1 MKFDKKYISGKFPF
15 VVGVAFCTAVGIIGF
30 MIKTMVADKEKW
42 EEIRTKNFEKDS
54 LEVKPVRGNILS
66 DDGQLM
72 ASSLPD
78 YKVYID
84 FMSGLSLD
92 AVKYSQF
99 SHQDSIIYNQK
110 DSLFLGL
117 GDSYAHELD
126 SICNGLEKICP
137 KKNAKQYKEHLAKGW
152 KEHRRY
158 YEICQ
163 GQLLDYIQFN
173 DLLKLPFF
181 KEYKKHKYLIGL
193 NIDER
198 NNRKKPF
205 GSLARRT
212 LGDMF
217 GAKDS
222 ARSGLELAY
231 DSILRGES
239 GISHRRK
246 VLNKYIDIID
256 KKPVNGSDI
265 VSTIDITMQDI
276 CENALREELAL
287 LDADMGVVVLMEVK
301 TGDVK
306 AIVNLTR
313 YDDGN
318 FYEAR
323 NFALAALMEPGS
335 TFKTASLLV
344 ALDDGVITP
353 DDHVNGNGG
362 VYNMYGSLMKDHNW
376 HRGGYGDM
384 DVAHTLMYSSNIGV
398 SRLIDAHYHN
408 KPEKFVEGLKRIGI
422 GEKLNLPFVGAA
434 NPVIRMPKPDRSNW
448 SNTALAWMS
457 IGYETQIPP
466 ISTCTFYNAIANGGK
481 MVQPR
486 FAKAIQRNGEIIEE
500 FPVNV
505 IREKIC
511 KQQSLDQI
519 KDMLRRVVS
528 EGVGKKVKSNYFTI
542 AGKTGTA
549 QIGGKSG
556 YKGGGHLVSFC
567 GFYPYEDPK
576 YTCIVAIRLV
586 SGAAS
591 GGGQAGPV
599 FKKIAESVYAK
610 DVTTDLL
617 RAKDSLSQFV
627 PEVRKGDITAARR
640 VLGELKVPMRGGSY
654 MGKEYGTPVINGT
667 SVTFNI
673 HAYSDTLVPDLTGLG
688 ARDAVYM
695 IEKRKMKARIK
706 GMGTVK
712 KQSIAPGSKVQRGKV
727 IFLELE

>member
-117 GDSYAHELD
+117 GDFYARELD

-306 AIVNLTR
+306 TTETSMKHVILPWLHLWSQVLR
-313 YDDGN
+313 SKQ
-318 FYEAR
+318 
-323 NFALAALMEPGS
+323 LHCWLHS
-335 TFKTASLLV
+335 TT
-344 ALDDGVITP
+344 
-353 DDHVNGNGG
+353 
-362 VYNMYGSLMKDHNW
+362 
-376 HRGGYGDM
+376 
-384 DVAHTLMYSSNIGV
+384 
-398 SRLIDAHYHN
+398 
-408 KPEKFVEGLKRIGI
+408 E
-422 GEKLNLPFVGAA
+422 
-434 NPVIRMPKPDRSNW
+434 
-448 SNTALAWMS
+448 
-457 IGYETQIPP
+457 
-466 ISTCTFYNAIANGGK
+466 
-481 MVQPR
+481 
-486 FAKAIQRNGEIIEE
+486 
-500 FPVNV
+500 
-505 IREKIC
+505 
-511 KQQSLDQI
+511 
-519 KDMLRRVVS
+519 
-528 EGVGKKVKSNYFTI
+528 
-542 AGKTGTA
+542 
-549 QIGGKSG
+549 
-556 YKGGGHLVSFC
+556 
-567 GFYPYEDPK
+567 
-576 YTCIVAIRLV
+576 
-586 SGAAS
+586 
-591 GGGQAGPV
+591 
-599 FKKIAESVYAK
+599 
-610 DVTTDLL
+610 
-617 RAKDSLSQFV
+617 
-627 PEVRKGDITAARR
+627 
-640 VLGELKVPMRGGSY
+640 
-654 MGKEYGTPVINGT
+654 
-667 SVTFNI
+667 
-673 HAYSDTLVPDLTGLG
+673 
-688 ARDAVYM
+688 
-695 IEKRKMKARIK
+695 
-706 GMGTVK
+706 
-712 KQSIAPGSKVQRGKV
+712 
-727 IFLELE
+727 